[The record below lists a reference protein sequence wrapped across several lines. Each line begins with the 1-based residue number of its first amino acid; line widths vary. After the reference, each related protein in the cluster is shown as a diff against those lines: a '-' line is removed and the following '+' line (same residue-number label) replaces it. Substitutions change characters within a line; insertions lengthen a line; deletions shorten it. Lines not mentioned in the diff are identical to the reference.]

1 MTKLLYILFGLMA
14 TAFIVG
20 ATYYVIK
27 PPSPDKTLVPRLTPS
42 PTPET
47 EFQEGFF
54 NENAEEQPAE
64 SPAITE

>member
-1 MTKLLYILFGLMA
+1 MTKFLYILFGLMA

-42 PTPET
+42 PSLEM

-54 NENAEEQPAE
+54 TESAEDQPAE
-64 SPAITE
+64 DPQIAE